1 MSKLKIKNGN
11 TWEEVPAGGVGVP
24 VGGTQGQVLIKTGSA
39 DYATGWGT
47 ASDIG
52 AMGKWVKLWENA
64 SPSSAFAGQTIS
76 VDLSG
81 YDLVAVCGLYATNN
95 AVQTWS
101 FVSVPP
107 SAPSGE
113 YRVGWL
119 YHYVNYRQ
127 RRDVV
132 VYTDGILFG
141 NGNEAPFSGDL
152 YTNNLVMIP
161 YRIYGIKG
169 VANA

>member
-11 TWEEVPAGGVGVP
+11 TWEAVPAGGVGVP
-24 VGGTQGQVLIKTGSA
+24 SGGTQGQVLMKSSA
-39 DYATGWGT
+39 TDYATGWGT

-64 SPSSAFAGQTIS
+64 SPSSAFAGQVIS

-81 YDLVAVCGLYATNN
+81 YDLVAICGWYNAAT
-95 AVQTWS
+95 QIQSWS
-101 FVSVPP
+101 FVSIP
-107 SAPSGE
+107 GT
-113 YRVGWL
+113 GWM

-127 RRDVV
+127 RRDVA
-132 VYTDGILFG
+132 VYTDGVGFG
-141 NGNEAPFSGDL
+141 NGNEAAQTGDL
-152 YTNNLVMIP
+152 YTNNSVMIP

-169 VANA
+169 VVNT

>member
-24 VGGTQGQVLIKTGSA
+24 SGGTQGNVLVKTGSA
-39 DYATGWGT
+39 DYSTGWGT

-52 AMGKWVKLWENA
+52 AMSKWVKLWENA

-76 VDLSG
+76 IDLSG
-81 YDLVAVCGLYATNN
+81 YDLVAICGWYNAAT
-95 AVQTWS
+95 QIQSWS
-101 FVSVPP
+101 FVSVP
-107 SAPSGE
+107 GT
-113 YRVGWL
+113 GWM

-127 RRDVV
+127 RRDVFASV
-132 VYTDGILFG
+132 SGVSFG
-141 NGNEAPFSGDL
+141 NGNEAAQTGDL
-152 YTNNLVMIP
+152 YTNNSVMIP

-169 VANA
+169 VVNT